1 METLKR
7 LLMRLTH
14 RYVHSNVKIGKGTYI
29 HPTAVIYDGVTIGEN
44 CYIGAYCIIGAP
56 AEYPLQDMNK
66 EFNGVEI
73 GDNCQLH
80 GHNTVDAGQSHIP
93 LRHLFFPTK
102 ILNNVTLMKGAHI
115 GHNCE
120 ILSDVTLSC
129 GVKVGGFSIIS
140 EKSTVGLNATIHQ
153 KSVIPFGSMLGAGSF
168 FKGKSTNALK
178 VWVGAPAKPIKEN
191 SVLLHRLS
199 QK

>member
-7 LLMRLTH
+7 LLMRFTH
-14 RYVHSNVKIGKGTYI
+14 RYVHPNVKIGKGTYI

-80 GHNTVDAGQSHIP
+80 GHNTVDAGQKHITD
-93 LRHLFFPTK
+93 LD
-102 ILNNVTLMKGAHI
+102 NNCTLMKGAHV
-115 GHNCE
+115 GHDVYLGKNC
-120 ILSDVTLSC
+120 TLSC
-129 GVKVGGFSIIS
+129 GVKIGGIS
-140 EKSTVGLNATIHQ
+140 FVNDHCTFGLNSTVHQ
-153 KSVIPFGSMLGAGSF
+153 CSHIPKGTMLGAGSF
-168 FKGKSTNALK
+168 YKGHSLRNFY
-178 VWVGAPAKPIKEN
+178 VWVGSPAKPIKEN
-191 SVLLHRLS
+191 SVLLHRLN